1 MLPVLNI
8 LEKTFSFCTT
18 MGIQVKCHFICGKC
32 TASLEPLA
40 HCRNVASISLFYG
53 YYFGRCLSDLA
64 ELVPLWHF
72 CGSSTPNSNRSHDFS
87 FTICRYCYD
96 IYVNSF
102 FPYAA
107 RLGNSFSVECFSLTY
122 NVSDFKFTILDK
134 LFDQN
139 RKIQ

>member
-1 MLPVLNI
+1 MLPVPNV

-18 MGIQVKCHFICGKC
+18 MGIQVKRHFSCGKC

-40 HCRNVASISLFYG
+40 HCRNVASRSLFYG
-53 YYFGRCLSDLA
+53 YYFGRCLSNLA

-72 CGSSTPNSNRSHDFS
+72 CGSSTANSNRSHDF
-87 FTICRYCYD
+87 F
-96 IYVNSF
+96 
-102 FPYAA
+102 AA
-107 RLGNSFSVECFSLTY
+107 SLGNSFSVECFSLTY